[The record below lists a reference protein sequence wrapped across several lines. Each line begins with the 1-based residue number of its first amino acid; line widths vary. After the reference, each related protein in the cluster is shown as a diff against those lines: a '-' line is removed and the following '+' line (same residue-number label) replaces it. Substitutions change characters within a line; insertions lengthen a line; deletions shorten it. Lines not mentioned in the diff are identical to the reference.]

1 MATHSSILAWWIP
14 WTEEPGGLWSIAS
27 QRVGHIWSDLAALH
41 LQCLRPYHLWS
52 GVLQQSLSWSQ
63 CLLSNL
69 ILIFHHKLVSRG
81 SFWQTHNPNVS
92 LLKTLRWPP
101 WPPKLCRTTFKFPFD
116 PQQLHRLSFF
126 PNNQDF
132 PHILPASSLHSHVF
146 SSFALSVPSAYYN
159 LPISMIS
166 VCRCCFPFKV

>member
-1 MATHSSILAWWIP
+1 MATHSSILAWRIP
-14 WTEEPGGLWSIAS
+14 WTEEPGGLWSIGS
-27 QRVGHIWSDLAALH
+27 QRVGHIWGIQQHH
-41 LQCLRPYHLWS
+41 LQCLRSHPLRS
-52 GVLQQSLSWSQ
+52 GVLQESLSWSQ

-81 SFWQTHNPNVS
+81 SFWQTHHPNVS

-101 WPPKLCRTTFKFPFD
+101 WPPKLCSTTFKVPFD
-116 PQQLHRLSFF
+116 PQELHQLSFF

-146 SSFALSVPSAYYN
+146 SSFALSVPSADYN